1 MTIRELKRFEL
12 EVPEEENLY
21 SGHSACAGC
30 GGAIALRHV
39 LKGMGK
45 RVVIVTCA
53 CCMGTATGTAIKV
66 ASSHGPFG
74 SVASWASGVKAGLE
88 MQGDTETTVIGWAG
102 DGGTFDIGLQPL
114 SATAE
119 RNEAILFVCYDNE
132 AYMMTGAQRSSA
144 TPMGAWTT
152 TTPRIKPKFE
162 AKKNIVEIM
171 AAHRIPYAAKA
182 SIGYPKDLMNKLS
195 KAKAIKG
202 MRFLHIIAPCP
213 TGWRYS
219 PDLTVRLSRLA
230 VESRIFPLY
239 EVEQGLRYMVQVPP
253 NQVPVA
259 EYLKLQGR
267 FSHLDEANIDILQ
280 KSVDWEWEHLLGKC
294 ESSEPLA

>member
-1 MTIRELKRFEL
+1 MKELKQFEMV
-12 EVPEEENLY
+12 VPEEENLT
-21 SGHSACAGC
+21 SGHAACAGC
-30 GGAIALRHV
+30 GGALALRQV
-39 LKGMGK
+39 LKVLGK
-45 RVVIVTCA
+45 RVVVVTCA
-53 CCMGTATGTAIKV
+53 SCMGTATGTAMTV

-74 SVASWASGVKAGLE
+74 SVASWASGVKAGLV
-88 MQGDTETTVIGWAG
+88 MQGDTTTTVLGLAG

-119 RNEAILFVCYDNE
+119 RNEDIIFVCYDNE
-132 AYMMTGAQRSSA
+132 AYMMTGVQRSSA

-152 TTPRIKPKFE
+152 TTPGIKPKLE

-182 SIGYPKDLMNKLS
+182 SIGYPKDLVYKIS

-219 PDLTVRLSRLA
+219 PDLTIKLSRLA

-239 EVEQGLRYMVQVPP
+239 EVEQGLRYTVQVPP
-253 NQVPVA
+253 NQVPVT

-267 FSHLDEANIDILQ
+267 FSHLDEATIDVIQ
-280 KSVDWEWEHLLGKC
+280 KSVDWEWEHLLSKS
-294 ESSEPLA
+294 ESSEPLM